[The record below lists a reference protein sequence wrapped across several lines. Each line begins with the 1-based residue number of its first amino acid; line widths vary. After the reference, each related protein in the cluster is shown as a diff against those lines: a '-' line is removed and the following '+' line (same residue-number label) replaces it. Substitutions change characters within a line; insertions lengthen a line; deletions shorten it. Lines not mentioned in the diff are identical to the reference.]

1 MPSDPNQESYTS
13 ESYAAEP
20 SQEQPPEEG
29 VIRVPYDRLTPS
41 ALEGIIEEFVSREGT
56 DYGDYD
62 YSFDDKKD
70 QVRAQIRRGQV
81 VILFDP
87 VAETCQLALADQLP
101 PGI

>member
-13 ESYAAEP
+13 EPYADEP

-70 QVRAQIRRGQV
+70 QVRAQSRRGQV
-81 VILFDP
+81 GILFDP
-87 VAETCQLALADQLP
+87 LAETCQLALADQLP

>member
-1 MPSDPNQESYTS
+1 VLLPSDHDLNADSV
-13 ESYAAEP
+13 
-20 SQEQPPEEG
+20 PEEG
-29 VIRVPYDRLTPS
+29 VIRVPYDRLTPD
-41 ALEGIIEEFVSREGT
+41 ALDGIIEEFVSREGT

-87 VAETCQLALADQLP
+87 VGETCQLAMADQLP

>member
-1 MPSDPNQESYTS
+1 MPSDPDLNPELN
-13 ESYAAEP
+13 APLNADLA
-20 SQEQPPEEG
+20 PEEG
-29 VIRVPYDRLTPS
+29 VIRVPYDRLTPD
-41 ALEGIIEEFVSREGT
+41 ALDGIIEEFVSREGT

-87 VAETCQLALADQLP
+87 VGETCQLAMADQLP

>member
-1 MPSDPNQESYTS
+1 MPSDPNQESYS
-13 ESYAAEP
+13 PASYADEP

-87 VAETCQLALADQLP
+87 VGETCQLAMADQLP

>member
-1 MPSDPNQESYTS
+1 LPSDPNQESYTS

>member
-1 MPSDPNQESYTS
+1 MPSDPNQESYSS
-13 ESYAAEP
+13 ESYADEP

>member
-13 ESYAAEP
+13 EPYANEP